1 MNALP
6 DPGTAQVD
14 ASSGASAEPPP
25 RFGGML
31 RRLVRPQPTC
41 SAAHGQVTQTL
52 GQPRVLLLD
61 SCGSHVQIRSGANYC
76 ANECLRGKWARSFA
90 IRSRHRPA
98 SYQ

>member
-31 RRLVRPQPTC
+31 RRLVRPWPKEAIWRQGPD
-41 SAAHGQVTQTL
+41 AL
-52 GQPRVLLLD
+52 G
-61 SCGSHVQIRSGANYC
+61 RSST
-76 ANECLRGKWARSFA
+76 RRSESGEGHSFK
-90 IRSRHRPA
+90 
-98 SYQ
+98 